1 MFKNYIIK
9 IYMYVA
15 CIKFSC
21 MHTVM
26 CLNLGTLKIINFP
39 FETNGQLII
48 FSSPELSSGSAI
60 ALPLVLVLALAL
72 AKR

>member
-1 MFKNYIIK
+1 
-9 IYMYVA
+9 
-15 CIKFSC
+15 

-26 CLNLGTLKIINFP
+26 CLNFGTLKIITFP